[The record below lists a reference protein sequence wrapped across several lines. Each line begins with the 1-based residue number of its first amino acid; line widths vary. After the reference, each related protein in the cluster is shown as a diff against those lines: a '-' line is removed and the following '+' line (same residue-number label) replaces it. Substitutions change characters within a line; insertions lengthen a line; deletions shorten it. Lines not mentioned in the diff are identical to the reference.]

1 MLNVKSRLQIRIF
14 TRKSLFD
21 WKIMLNFAAL
31 NIKKVKINIKKR
43 YINISLL
50 NNKYFNYGRLLR
62 IFYA

>member
-21 WKIMLNFAAL
+21 WKILLNFAAL
-31 NIKKVKINIKKR
+31 NIKKVKINNKNR

-50 NNKYFNYGRLLR
+50 NNKYINYGRLL
-62 IFYA
+62 